1 MLGGSV
7 RELCI
12 EQVGPTF
19 RIYTGTCLVTINTAV
34 GSL

>member
-1 MLGGSV
+1 MLRGSV

-12 EQVGPTF
+12 EKVGPTF
-19 RIYTGTCLVTINTAV
+19 RIHTGTCLVTVNTAV